1 MSSSMMNRDGGGS
14 VSEKGTI
21 LAWRNYWT
29 ASNYMKAND
38 DKSHLLLNSESDVVV
53 TANINEDIISNSKAE
68 KLLGFTIDY

>member
-1 MSSSMMNRDGGGS
+1 
-14 VSEKGTI
+14 
-21 LAWRNYWT
+21 
-29 ASNYMKAND
+29 MKAND